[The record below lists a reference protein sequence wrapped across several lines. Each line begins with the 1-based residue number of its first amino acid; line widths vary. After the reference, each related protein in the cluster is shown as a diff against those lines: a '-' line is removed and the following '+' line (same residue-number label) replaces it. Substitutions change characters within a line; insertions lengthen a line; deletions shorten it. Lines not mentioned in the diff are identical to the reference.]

1 MTGLAPPGTAL
12 ARTPLA
18 AGVVDRALAQQGAR
32 LAAVGNAQRGV
43 QACANCHGPNGSGVP
58 PDVPRLAGQSANYIA
73 AQVPALN
80 NGQRK
85 NDPLAMMRDV
95 ATRLTPEDMQAVAQC
110 QAAQDGDIRMAG
122 R

>member
-1 MTGLAPPGTAL
+1 MIGAAL

-18 AGVVDRALAQQGAR
+18 AGEVDRALAQQGAR
-32 LAAVGNAQRGV
+32 LAEVGSAERGV
-43 QACANCHGPNGSGVP
+43 LVCANCHGPSGSGVP

-85 NDPLAMMRDV
+85 NDPLAMMRGV

-110 QAAQDGDIRMAG
+110 QAAQDGDMRMAG